1 MSKILTVFGA
11 TGNQGGS
18 VIKTIL
24 ADPAL
29 SKEFKIRGV
38 TRDVSKPAA
47 QALSAKGVEMVSA
60 DMSSQDAVAPALKDA
75 HTVFLVTNFWES
87 LSKDVEVG
95 HGKTVTDAAKAAGVQ
110 HLIFSSL
117 LNVSKI
123 TKGRF
128 TNVKHF
134 DGKAEV
140 EDYIRASGIPCTFVL
155 AGAFMQNFFQQII
168 TKNED
173 GSYTVAMPC
182 HPTKAQ
188 FPMFDAAGDTGKFVK
203 AAIKNKPSGRR
214 ILAATNY
221 MNPEEITKEF
231 GEVMGKPASYYQ
243 LPAETFKSYLPEP
256 IKEEMYE
263 NLMLFENEG
272 YYEGASLDE
281 SLALLDEEPTT
292 WKHFVEQ
299 NKQNWQ

>member
-24 ADPAL
+24 ADPVL

-47 QALSAKGVEMVSA
+47 KALSEKGVEMVVA
-60 DMSSQDAVAPALKDA
+60 DMSSQEAVAPALKDA
-75 HTVFLVTNFWES
+75 HTVFLVTNFWETM
-87 LSKDVEVG
+87 SKDVEVG

-117 LNVSKI
+117 INVTKV
-123 TKGRF
+123 TKGRLSH
-128 TNVKHF
+128 VKHF

-140 EDYIRASGIPCTFVL
+140 EDYIRASGIPCSFVL
-155 AGAFMQNFFQQII
+155 AGAFMQNFLQQNIQ
-168 TKNED
+168 KNED
-173 GSYTVAMPC
+173 GSYTIAMAS

-188 FPMFDAAGDTGKFVK
+188 FPMFDAAEDTGKFVK
-203 AAIKNKPSGRR
+203 AAINNKPSGRQ

-221 MNPEEITKEF
+221 MTPDEIAKEF
-231 GEVMGKPASYYQ
+231 SEVIGKPASYYQ
-243 LPAETFKSYLPEP
+243 LDAETFKSYLPEP
-256 IKEEMYE
+256 AREELYE
-263 NLMLFENEG
+263 NMMLFENEG
-272 YYEGASLDE
+272 YYEGKPLDE
-281 SLALLDEEPTT
+281 SLALLDEKPTT
-292 WKHFVEQ
+292 WKAFVEQ
-299 NKQNWQ
+299 NKQVW